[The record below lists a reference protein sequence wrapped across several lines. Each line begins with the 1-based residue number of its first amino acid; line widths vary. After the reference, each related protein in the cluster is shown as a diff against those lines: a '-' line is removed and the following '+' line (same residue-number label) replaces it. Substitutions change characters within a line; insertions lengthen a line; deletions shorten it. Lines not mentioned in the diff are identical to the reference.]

1 LERVLKTLSIKGRR
15 KALKGVTIM
24 KNRILKNYRKDILW
38 FVLPLNT
45 LFTIFVFF
53 YGDYFEYDNLTAVL
67 LIPIPIALLNACL
80 IAGFFIVLIM
90 GFITIGM
97 LSLILY
103 FWITRT
109 FENAEFVEELKHI
122 LNVNSKALT
131 MFALKFLYAVYII
144 VLCYLLMKGNTIQ
157 DFLDYLF
164 EFFLGT

>member
-1 LERVLKTLSIKGRR
+1 
-15 KALKGVTIM
+15 M
-24 KNRILKNYRKDILW
+24 KNRLIKKNRKDILW

-53 YGDYFEYDNLTAVL
+53 YGDYFEYDNITAIL
-67 LIPIPIALLNACL
+67 FLPIPIALLNACL

-90 GFITIGM
+90 GFFTVGM

-109 FENAEFVEELKHI
+109 FENEEFSDNIKHI
-122 LNVNSKALT
+122 FNVSSKALII
-131 MFALKFLYAVYII
+131 FALKFLFATYVI
-144 VLCYLLMKGNTIQ
+144 VLCYFLMKGNTIQ
-157 DFLDYLF
+157 DFLDSLF